1 MTKNCGL
8 PYLGVAVC
16 WGREGEACLEI
27 KPWLGLYGQ
36 RGFGTAK
43 MEGQIGFKCWLPC
56 ISVYAC

>member
-16 WGREGEACLEI
+16 WEREGEACLES

-36 RGFGTAK
+36 KGFGTAK
-43 MEGQIGFKCWLPC
+43 MEG
-56 ISVYAC
+56 